1 MRLLL
6 AAVRHALA
14 AAAYRRR
21 VRRTIAALDGCDFCG
36 EAGVVFLDV
45 TPAAR
50 HVTARLA
57 CIPCKDEVV
66 RTGGQV
72 LMAADGS
79 PIVYRN

>member
-1 MRLLL
+1 
-6 AAVRHALA
+6 
-14 AAAYRRR
+14 
-21 VRRTIAALDGCDFCG
+21 
-36 EAGVVFLDV
+36 VVFLDV